1 MESVHIG
8 ENVGDTGPM
17 MSGQR
22 SPSRT
27 LGRTAGRTATGLGAA
42 GAILLAYAAGYERTA
57 YTLRRLVV
65 PVLAEDAQPLRILH
79 ISDLHVTPNQRGKL
93 AWIAD
98 LARLMPDL
106 VALTGDVLSHPD
118 ADEPTLLA
126 LSSLFGFPG
135 VFVPGNNDYFVPTL
149 KSPHR
154 YLMARDEAEPK
165 GPPLNWAGFAKALA
179 ADSGWLDLTNT
190 RTVMDVA
197 GQRIDVRGVDDAGLK
212 RDHLPSVL
220 GRCDT
225 HVDLQIGLSHTPEPR
240 VLDAYTADGVALTL
254 SGHTHGGQLRV
265 PFFGALVTNC
275 GIDRARVRGLSRY
288 EAGGRT
294 SWLHVS
300 AGLGT
305 SPFAPIRFACRPE
318 ATLITLTSAG

>member
-1 MESVHIG
+1 MTSVRRFS
-8 ENVGDTGPM
+8 
-17 MSGQR
+17 SG
-22 SPSRT
+22 T
-27 LGRTAGRTATGLGAA
+27 LRRAAGRAATGLGVA
-42 GAILLAYAAGYERTA
+42 GAVSLAYAAGYERTA

-65 PVLAEDAQPLRILH
+65 PALADGAGPLRILH
-79 ISDLHVTPNQRGKL
+79 ISDLHITPKQRGKL
-93 AWIAD
+93 AWISD

-118 ADEPTLLA
+118 SAEPTLAA
-126 LSSLFGFPG
+126 LSSMFGFPG

-149 KSPHR
+149 KSPHH
-154 YLMARDEAEPK
+154 YFSSKDDTMPK
-165 GPPLNWAGFAKALA
+165 GPPLNWAAFAKTLA
-179 ADSGWLDLTNT
+179 ADSGWIDLTNY
-190 RTVMDVA
+190 RTVMRVA
-197 GQRIDVRGVDDAGLK
+197 GRQIDVRGVDDARLC
-212 RDHLPSVL
+212 RDDVPSVL
-220 GRCDT
+220 GARDDAD
-225 HVDLQIGLSHTPEPR
+225 VDLRLGLSHTPEPR

-254 SGHTHGGQLRV
+254 SGHTHGGQIRV
-265 PFFGALVTNC
+265 PFAGALVTNC

-318 ATLITLTSAG
+318 ATLISLTAAA

>member
-1 MESVHIG
+1 M
-8 ENVGDTGPM
+8 T
-17 MSGQR
+17 SGRRLER
-22 SPSRT
+22 SPSRAW
-27 LGRTAGRTATGLGAA
+27 GRTVGRAATGFGAA
-42 GAILLAYAAGYERTA
+42 GALALVYAAGYERTA
-57 YTLRRLVV
+57 YTLRRVVV
-65 PVLAEDAQPLRILH
+65 PVLAQGAQPLRILH
-79 ISDLHVTPNQRGKL
+79 ISDLHITPNQKRKL

-135 VFVPGNNDYFVPTL
+135 VFVPGNNDYYVPTL

-154 YLMARDEAEPK
+154 YLLPKDDSTPK
-165 GPPLNWAGFAKALA
+165 GPPLDWAGFAKSLA

-190 RTVMDVA
+190 RTVMRVA
-197 GQRIDVRGVDDAGLK
+197 GRRIDVRGVDDARLK
-212 RDHLPSVL
+212 RDDLSVVL
-220 GRCDT
+220 GPRDNGD
-225 HVDLQIGLSHTPEPR
+225 VDLLLGLSHTPEPR

-254 SGHTHGGQLRV
+254 SGHTHGGQIRV
-265 PFFGALVTNC
+265 PCVGALVANC
-275 GIDRARVRGLSRY
+275 GLDRGRVRGLSRY
-288 EAGGRT
+288 EAGGRS

-318 ATLITLTSAG
+318 ATLITLAPAAWA